1 MNGMQTDGGASYES
15 YTGDEKW
22 SQNVLKLTRSAAARP
37 THRVARK
44 YKHSKQQNAL
54 ILSQRHLILVA

>member
-1 MNGMQTDGGASYES
+1 MNGMQKDGRASYES

-22 SQNVLKLTRSAAARP
+22 SQNVLKLTGSAAARP
-37 THRVARK
+37 TRRVARK

-54 ILSQRHLILVA
+54 ILVA